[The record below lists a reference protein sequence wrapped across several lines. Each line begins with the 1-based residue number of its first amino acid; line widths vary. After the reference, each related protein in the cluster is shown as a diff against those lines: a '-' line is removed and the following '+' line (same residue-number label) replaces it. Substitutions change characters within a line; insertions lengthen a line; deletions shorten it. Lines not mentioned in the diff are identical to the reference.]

1 MPVGGGIAAGALVGA
16 VASDRASSKAAK
28 ASERA
33 AEIQA
38 TAGGEAIQGQREAAE
53 RAQGFFEPFAGV
65 AEQGVAGASFLT
77 DPQERFEFLQNNPL
91 FDLQLENLN
100 QRTQQQASSQR
111 RLSFGDTLQ
120 QLSNNVLLASQPLL
134 ATQDR
139 NLTNLLSFGGDV
151 ATSQANIETGQAA
164 RIGGLTTDIGAAGA
178 AGLVGAANAANAG
191 TAGLAQ
197 ALQTGILAASNRFG
211 GGGTQVPTSGAIRT
225 VNPFTPPP
233 AAPINPFAVPR

>member
-1 MPVGGGIAAGALVGA
+1 MVGAAVIGSAVVGA

-28 ASERA
+28 ASKRA
-33 AEIQA
+33 AETQA
-38 TAGGEAIQGQREAAE
+38 QAGREAIEGTREAAE

-65 AEQGVAGASFLT
+65 AEQGVEGSSFLT

-91 FDLQLENLN
+91 FDLSLENAN
-100 QRTQQQASSQR
+100 QRTLQTASANR

-120 QLSNNVLLASQPLL
+120 QLSNNVLLASAPLL

-178 AGLVGAANAANAG
+178 AGLVGQANAANAR
-191 TAGLAQ
+191 TAGITQ
-197 ALQTGILAASNRFG
+197 ALQTGILGAGVFG
-211 GGGTQVPTSGAIRT
+211 GGGGGGVDTSGA
-225 VNPFTPPP
+225 
-233 AAPINPFAVPR
+233 AINDLIDVGL